1 MFFVDYVLL
10 AYDAASLRNRFLTF
24 IEGKKC
30 LHSEGSRDPRR
41 MTAPEEGLTQIL
53 GDGGTTYLEGVGS
66 RLLSAAMS
74 YPRSRESS
82 STPL

>member
-1 MFFVDYVLL
+1 VDSILL
-10 AYDAASLRNRFLTF
+10 TYDAVSLRNRLLTF

-30 LHSEGSRDPRR
+30 LRFEGSRDPRR
-41 MTAPEEGLTQIL
+41 MTAPEEGIVQIL

-74 YPRSRESS
+74 YPRRRESS
-82 STPL
+82 SAPL